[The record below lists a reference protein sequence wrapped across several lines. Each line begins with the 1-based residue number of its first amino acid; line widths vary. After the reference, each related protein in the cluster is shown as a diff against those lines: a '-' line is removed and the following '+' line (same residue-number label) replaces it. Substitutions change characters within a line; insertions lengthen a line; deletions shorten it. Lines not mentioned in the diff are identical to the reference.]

1 MILNGEC
8 GAFNPMLLDCLQ
20 EISMR
25 LRSALPTLAADQ
37 VLRRDAKRLSAEL
50 LQKSAVPHSDRAQR
64 ELNYVKEKLDFFVS
78 CCGDVQFEY
87 DVPAGT
93 IIIADRSRPRQQRA
107 RYWTSGN
114 GQSPTAATGRYCAAQ
129 SRSQGH
135 NAREQRAFAQPASAG
150 RAPSSTGTTSG
161 CTRSGRRSPPVTMSA

>member
-1 MILNGEC
+1 
-8 GAFNPMLLDCLQ
+8 
-20 EISMR
+20 MR

-93 IIIADRSRPRQQRA
+93 VIIADRSRPRQQ
-107 RYWTSGN
+107 
-114 GQSPTAATGRYCAAQ
+114 Q
-129 SRSQGH
+129 
-135 NAREQRAFAQPASAG
+135 
-150 RAPSSTGTTSG
+150 
-161 CTRSGRRSPPVTMSA
+161 CTILDVHETDSLRLLRPILRG